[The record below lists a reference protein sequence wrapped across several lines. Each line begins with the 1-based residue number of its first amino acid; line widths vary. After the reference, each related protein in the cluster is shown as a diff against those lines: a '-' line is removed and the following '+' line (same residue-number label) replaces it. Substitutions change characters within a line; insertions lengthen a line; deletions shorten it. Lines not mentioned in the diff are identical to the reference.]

1 MLLRLSY
8 ACPRWILWQNT
19 VKFTDI
25 AGQKG
30 WNLIIFNRFA
40 VAACVVAFSVTGGL
54 AQQNDIK
61 PKFGKPP
68 PANTT
73 KRITVFIE
81 PVAPPEASTVPE
93 PSPDPQPDAG
103 AHAAWFWGEIPPRGR
118 DGFAASDLDAAL
130 RIIQARAP
138 QSIVPTAQDIQDMV
152 QRWNPQILMS
162 SGISNMSPAL
172 VAAVMWVESRGKSDA
187 ISPAAAQGLMQLI
200 PATADR
206 FGVADP
212 FDPLQNVTA
221 GARYLAW
228 LLDKFQGD
236 PILMLAGYN
245 AGENAVIQSGG
256 VPDYAE
262 TRNYVPKVL
271 AAYSIARM
279 LCKTP
284 PILVTDGCVFQL
296 PDGQ

>member
-1 MLLRLSY
+1 MSAIFQGAITQKWGRVLGMIIRIVVMIVGVLLG
-8 ACPRWILWQNT
+8 ATW
-19 VKFTDI
+19 V
-25 AGQKG
+25 G
-30 WNLIIFNRFA
+30 
-40 VAACVVAFSVTGGL
+40 

-68 PANTT
+68 PANAT

-81 PVAPPEASTVPE
+81 PVE
-93 PSPDPQPDAG
+93 PSDAPDTTEPTPAPQPDG
-103 AHAAWFWGEIPPRGR
+103 GEHAAWFWGDIQLSGR
-118 DGFAASDLDAAL
+118 EGLVTSDLDLAL
-130 RIIQARAP
+130 RIIQARGP
-138 QSIVPTAQDIQDMV
+138 QSITPTAQDMQNMV

-162 SGISNMSPAL
+162 AGISNMSPAL
-172 VAAVMWVESRGKSDA
+172 IAAVIWVESRGKPDA

-200 PATADR
+200 PATAER
-206 FGVADP
+206 FGVDDP
-212 FDPLQNVTA
+212 FDPVQNVTA
-221 GARYLAW
+221 GARYLSW

-271 AAYSIARM
+271 AAYAIARM

-296 PDGQ
+296 PNAQ

>member
-1 MLLRLSY
+1 MIIR
-8 ACPRWILWQNT
+8 I
-19 VKFTDI
+19 VVMI
-25 AGQKG
+25 AGVLLG
-30 WNLIIFNRFA
+30 ATW
-40 VAACVVAFSVTGGL
+40 VG

-68 PANTT
+68 PANAT

-81 PVAPPEASTVPE
+81 PVE
-93 PSPDPQPDAG
+93 PSDAPDTTEPTPAPQPDG
-103 AHAAWFWGEIPPRGR
+103 GEHAAWFWGDIQPIGR
-118 DGFAASDLDAAL
+118 EGLVASDLDVAL
-130 RIIQARAP
+130 RIIQACGP
-138 QSIVPTAQDIQDMV
+138 QSITPTAQDMQNMV

-162 SGISNMSPAL
+162 AGISNMSPAL
-172 VAAVMWVESRGKSDA
+172 IAAVIWVESRGKPDA

-200 PATADR
+200 PATAER
-206 FGVADP
+206 FGVDDP
-212 FDPLQNVTA
+212 FDPVQNVTA
-221 GARYLAW
+221 GARYLSW

-271 AAYSIARM
+271 AAYAIARM

-296 PDGQ
+296 PNAQ

>member
-1 MLLRLSY
+1 MGRII
-8 ACPRWILWQNT
+8 RI
-19 VKFTDI
+19 VVMI
-25 AGQKG
+25 AG
-30 WNLIIFNRFA
+30 
-40 VAACVVAFSVTGGL
+40 VVLGATWVG

-68 PANTT
+68 PANAT

-81 PVAPPEASTVPE
+81 PVVPSVAPEATDPT
-93 PSPDPQPDAG
+93 PAPQPDSS
-103 AHAAWFWGEIPPRGR
+103 AHAAWFWGDIQARGR
-118 DGFAASDLDAAL
+118 DGIAASDLDAAL

-138 QSIVPTAQDIQDMV
+138 QSIVPTAQDMQDMV

-172 VAAVMWVESRGKSDA
+172 VAAVIWVESRGKPDA

-200 PATADR
+200 PATAER
-206 FGVADP
+206 FGVTDP
-212 FDPLQNVTA
+212 FDPVQNVTA

-236 PILMLAGYN
+236 PVLMLAGYN

-284 PILVTDGCVFQL
+284 PVLVTDGCVFQL